1 MIRVKIAGVGAY
13 LPKRRVHNDELAL
26 ELDTSH
32 EWIMSH
38 TGISYRHLASDI
50 DSASSMG
57 LAAARVALEMAEV
70 EPLDLG
76 KIILSTTTADFAPI
90 PATACLI
97 QRELGALNAAAF
109 DLAAACCGFV
119 YGLEL
124 MRGMMQFD
132 HRPTLLVSS
141 ELMSRIVDW
150 KDKKTCVLFGDGAGA
165 AVLQAVDDNAGL
177 GIGPGIEAEPPG
189 IIDTYMRADG
199 SGADFLHIEG
209 GARTPDSRYE
219 TSASTLHMD
228 GRAVFAFAIRTM
240 PEVISALLTRN
251 HLKIGDIDWIVPH
264 QANYRII
271 KSAASRLGIPLERFY
286 LNVDEVA
293 NTASA
298 SIPIALTEMHQK
310 GMLQSGTKIIT
321 VGFGAGLTYGGNLI
335 VW

>member
-1 MIRVKIAGVGAY
+1 MIRIKIAGVGTY

-38 TGISYRHLASDI
+38 TGIMYRHLASET

-57 LAAARVALEMAEV
+57 TAAALAALEMANI
-70 EPLDLG
+70 EPLEIG

-97 QRELGALNAAAF
+97 QRELGAFNAAAF

-119 YGLEL
+119 YGLE
-124 MRGMMQFD
+124 MVRGMMQFD
-132 HRPTLLVSS
+132 KRPTLLIGS
-141 ELMSRIVDW
+141 ELMSRIIDW

-165 AVLQAVDDNAGL
+165 AVLQTVDDNAAL
-177 GIGPGIEAEPPG
+177 GIEAEPSG
-189 IIDTYMRADG
+189 IIDTYMRSDG
-199 SGADFLHIEG
+199 SGSDFLQIEG
-209 GARTPDSRYE
+209 GSRTPESRYE
-219 TSASTLHMD
+219 TNASTLHMD

-264 QANYRII
+264 QANFRII

-298 SIPIALTEMHQK
+298 TIPIALTEMHQK

>member
-1 MIRVKIAGVGAY
+1 MVRVKIAGVGAY
-13 LPKRRVHNDELAL
+13 LPVRRVHNDELAQ

-32 EWIMSH
+32 EWIVSH
-38 TGISYRHLASDI
+38 TGITYRHLASET

-57 LAAARVALEMAEV
+57 LTAARAALEMAQV
-70 EPLDLG
+70 EPQEIG
-76 KIILSTTTADFAPI
+76 RIILSTTTADFAPI

-97 QRELGALNAAAF
+97 QRELGALNASAF

-119 YGLEL
+119 YGLEI

-132 HRPTLLVSS
+132 NRPSLLIGS
-141 ELMSRIVDW
+141 ELMSRIIDW

-165 AVLQAVDDNAGL
+165 AVLKAVDDSTDL
-177 GIGPGIEAEPPG
+177 GVEAQPSGIV
-189 IIDTYMRADG
+189 DTYMRSDG
-199 SGADFLHIEG
+199 SGADYLQIEG
-209 GARTPDSRYE
+209 GSRTPESRYE
-219 TSASTLHMD
+219 TIASTLHMD
-228 GRAVFAFAIRTM
+228 GRAVFTFAIRTM

-251 HLKIGDIDWIVPH
+251 HLKISDVDWIVPH
-264 QANYRII
+264 QANLRII

-298 SIPIALTEMHQK
+298 SIPIALAEMYRK
-310 GMLQSGTKIIT
+310 EMLQSGTKIIT

>member
-1 MIRVKIAGVGAY
+1 MVRVKIAGVGAY
-13 LPKRRVHNDELAL
+13 LPARRVHNDELAQ
-26 ELDTSH
+26 ELDTSND
-32 EWIMSH
+32 WIVSH
-38 TGISYRHLASDI
+38 TGISYRHLASET

-57 LAAARVALEMAEV
+57 LVAARAALEMAKV
-70 EPLDLG
+70 EPQEIG

-119 YGLEL
+119 YGLEIL
-124 MRGMMQFD
+124 RGMMQFD
-132 HRPTLLVSS
+132 QRPTLLVGS
-141 ELMSRIVDW
+141 ELMSRIIDW
-150 KDKKTCVLFGDGAGA
+150 EDKKTCVLFGDGAGA
-165 AVLQAVDDNAGL
+165 AVLKAMDENVGL
-177 GIGPGIEAEPPG
+177 GIETELSG

-209 GARTPDSRYE
+209 GSRTPQSRYE
-219 TSASTLHMD
+219 TNASTLHMD
-228 GRAVFAFAIRTM
+228 GRAVFSFAIRTM
-240 PEVISALLTRN
+240 PEVISALLKRN
-251 HLKIGDIDWIVPH
+251 HLKISEVDWIVPH
-264 QANYRII
+264 QANFRII

-286 LNVDEVA
+286 MNVDEVA

>member
-1 MIRVKIAGVGAY
+1 MVRVRIAGIGAY
-13 LPKRRVHNDELAL
+13 LPERRVHNDELAQ

-38 TGISYRHLASDI
+38 TGITYRHLASET

-57 LAAARVALEMAEV
+57 LVAARAALEMAQV
-70 EPLDLG
+70 EPQELG

-97 QRELGALNAAAF
+97 QRELDASGAAAF

-119 YGLEL
+119 YGLEIL
-124 MRGMMQFD
+124 RGMMQFD
-132 HRPTLLVSS
+132 RRPTLLIGS
-141 ELMSRIVDW
+141 ELMSRIIDW

-165 AVLQAVDDNAGL
+165 AVLKTVDDNAGF
-177 GIGPGIEAEPPG
+177 GVETMPSG
-189 IIDTYMRADG
+189 IIDTCMRSDG
-199 SGADFLHIEG
+199 TGAGYLQLG
-209 GARTPDSRYE
+209 GGSRTPESRYE
-219 TSASTLHMD
+219 TNASTLYMD

-240 PEVISALLTRN
+240 PEVISDLLTRN
-251 HLKIGDIDWIVPH
+251 RMNIGDVDWIVPH
-264 QANYRII
+264 QANLRII

-286 LNVDEVA
+286 LNVEEVA

-298 SIPIALTEMHQK
+298 SIPIALTEMYQK
-310 GMLQSGTKIIT
+310 GMLQSGTRIIT

>member
-1 MIRVKIAGVGAY
+1 MIRVKIAGVGCY
-13 LPKRRVHNDELAL
+13 LPERRVHNDELSQD
-26 ELDTSH
+26 LDTSN
-32 EWIMSH
+32 EWIVSH
-38 TGISYRHLASDI
+38 TGISYRHLASET

-57 LAAARVALEMAEV
+57 LAAARAALEMAGV
-70 EPLDLG
+70 EPHELG

-97 QRELGALNAAAF
+97 QRELDATGAAAF

-119 YGLEL
+119 FGLEI

-132 HRPTLLVSS
+132 KRPTLLIGS
-141 ELMSRIVDW
+141 ELMSRIINW
-150 KDKKTCVLFGDGAGA
+150 SDKKTCVLFGDGAGA
-165 AVLQAVDDNAGL
+165 AVLNTVDDSAGL
-177 GIGPGIEAEPPG
+177 GLEAEPSG
-189 IIDTYMRADG
+189 IIDTYMQADG
-199 SGADFLHIEG
+199 SGADFLRIEG
-209 GARTPDSRYE
+209 GSRTPESRYE
-219 TSASTLHMD
+219 TNASTLFMD

-240 PEVISALLTRN
+240 PEVILALLERN
-251 HLKIGDIDWIVPH
+251 NLKISDVDWIVPH

-271 KSAASRLGIPLERFY
+271 KSAALRLGIPLERFY